1 MAFTRFIKFKGR
13 PTFLPVEAAQILAE
27 RMLIP
32 VENNKFQLS
41 YDQRLKFVINPLH
54 NAEYAIQRLQANP
67 VICPVLIIFGKD
79 NSVQRHIL
87 KPILNYYESQNNF
100 VIKYLPGHHDIHLT
114 SAESVA
120 PLIKD
125 FLVQSKS
132 KL

>member
-1 MAFTRFIKFKGR
+1 M
-13 PTFLPVEAAQILAE
+13 LAE

-32 VENNKFQLS
+32 VGNNKFQLS

-54 NAEYAIQRLQANP
+54 SAEYAIQSLQASP
-67 VICPVLIIFGKD
+67 ITCPVLIIFGLE

-87 KPILNYYESQNNF
+87 KPILNYYESQKNF

-114 SAESVA
+114 SAGSVA
-120 PLIKD
+120 PLIED